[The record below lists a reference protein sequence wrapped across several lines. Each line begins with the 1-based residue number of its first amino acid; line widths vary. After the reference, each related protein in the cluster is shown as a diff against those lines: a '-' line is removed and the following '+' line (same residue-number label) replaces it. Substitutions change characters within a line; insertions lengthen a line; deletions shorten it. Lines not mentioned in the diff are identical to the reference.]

1 MNTNPLLVF
10 EQFGF
15 ILEKKDEKNAEGT
28 CPFCHETGH
37 FGIKYNEPNKD
48 WHCFKCGRGGGYAG
62 FLKTIVAESQG
73 FQLTHLAESRGISAE
88 TLEAMKIGIFNSLY
102 TIPVFADDG
111 ETILNIKIYDG
122 DSFKN
127 TAGCSSA
134 IYGLW
139 AMPVEYETIY
149 LAEGEWDTLAMMDI
163 MNDERAAVLGVP
175 GAGTNLKPEILNLFI
190 GKSVYLLY
198 DHDDAGRAGR
208 EKTMNALMPI
218 ASEIRILKWPEG
230 TKDGWDVRDVYN
242 TEKSADKALAW
253 IHEHS
258 VLAEQKERG
267 VQTPEIGGEHVS
279 HLLIYEIFGKH
290 FKLSDSPKYDQKS
303 TDIYD
308 IIFGVVFANRLPGSP
323 VWLYLVAPPGGFK
336 TEPLLALAGGKLIEM
351 HESVTP
357 PALISGQTGGVDPSL
372 IPQWNGRLVIFKEW
386 DRVLGLP
393 EFERKEILSILRGG
407 FDGVCGRTFGNGVR
421 RTINSTFG
429 IIAATTPINEQFT
442 EETAAVGERFIT
454 WRNWISEDFEVR
466 YKHIKKAMD
475 NVTRENEIRKECGG
489 ICKRVLLSGYKTIP
503 NCSDEYKD
511 KSVHGIIVQMPLPQ
525 HIDAKLISRYISPLK
540 DIEAV
545 HPENMGEIVF
555 GTAKILPCTAAA
567 CMELL
572 NSVPG
577 LELYGKEAV
586 IVGHSEIVGKPLAL
600 LLLNK
605 FVTVTVC
612 HIATGQRG
620 TLPEFVKKA
629 EILIVAVGKA
639 GIIKGGWIKEGAIVI
654 DVGIN
659 RVEGK
664 IVGDVEFDKAVEK
677 ASYITPVPGGVGP
690 ITVAI
695 LMRNAVEAFKQQ
707 Q

>member
-230 TKDGWDVRDVYN
+230 TKDGWDVRNVYN

-511 KSVHGIIVQMPLPQ
+511 QIIHMSQWIGTMRGTVSRDKYRKNVLYKPFTEVATRLSKEILKLMYGISIFKGQGSVRPDSMRIAKSVAWSSISSRYAETLKAFMEKPVLSTSEAEKMVGLPEDTMKIVMENMMMLGII
-525 HIDAKLISRYISPLK
+525 
-540 DIEAV
+540 
-545 HPENMGEIVF
+545 
-555 GTAKILPCTAAA
+555 T
-567 CMELL
+567 
-572 NSVPG
+572 
-577 LELYGKEAV
+577 
-586 IVGHSEIVGKPLAL
+586 
-600 LLLNK
+600 
-605 FVTVTVC
+605 
-612 HIATGQRG
+612 
-620 TLPEFVKKA
+620 KA
-629 EILIVAVGKA
+629 EQMKWKITDKFLNLTRKA
-639 GIIKGGWIKEGAIVI
+639 G
-654 DVGIN
+654 
-659 RVEGK
+659 
-664 IVGDVEFDKAVEK
+664 
-677 ASYITPVPGGVGP
+677 
-690 ITVAI
+690 
-695 LMRNAVEAFKQQ
+695 LC
-707 Q
+707 